1 MCAPHAL
8 RLGTV
13 AVMDVVILPT
23 PEHVA
28 QLTARLV
35 ADRVKAKPNLV
46 LGCATGRT
54 MEGIYGELDKL
65 ADADQIDFSRV
76 RTFNLDE
83 YVGIGGSDER
93 SYRHYMHR
101 YFFSRVNIDPANTH
115 IPNGLAIDLDAE
127 CDAYE
132 AAIVAA
138 GGIDLQLLGLGS
150 NGHIGFNE
158 PLSGF
163 QSRTRVQPL
172 APHTREQNAGMFG
185 GDPAKVPTTA
195 LTMGVGTIL
204 DSREAL
210 LVVTGEHKADILAR
224 SLEGPVVGVITATA
238 LQFHRRCHV
247 ITDEAAAAKL
257 SLKEFYRDEV
267 SHLPVWRGYLQLLD

>member
-1 MCAPHAL
+1 
-8 RLGTV
+8 
-13 AVMDVVILPT
+13 MDIVILPT
-23 PEHVA
+23 PSHAE

-35 ADRVKAKPNLV
+35 ADRVRANPSLV

-54 MEGIYGELDKL
+54 MEGIYDELVAL
-65 ADADQIDFSRV
+65 AAADGIDFARV

-83 YVGIGGSDER
+83 YVGIGAQDQR

-101 YFFSRVNIDPANTH
+101 YLFSRVNMDPANAH
-115 IPNGLAIDLDAE
+115 VPNGLADDLEAE

-132 AAIVAA
+132 AAIGAA
-138 GGIDLQLLGLGS
+138 GGIDLQLLGLGA

-172 APHTREQNAGMFG
+172 APHTRSQNADMFG
-185 GDPAKVPTTA
+185 GDAAAVPTTA
-195 LTMGVGTIL
+195 LTMGIGTIL
-204 DSREAL
+204 DSREAV

-247 ITDEAAAAKL
+247 ITDEAAASKL
-257 SLKEFYRDEV
+257 ALKEFYRDEV
-267 SHLPVWRGYLQLLD
+267 NHLPVWRSYLNALD

>member
-1 MCAPHAL
+1 
-8 RLGTV
+8 
-13 AVMDVVILPT
+13 MDIVILPT
-23 PEHVA
+23 SEHVEK
-28 QLTARLV
+28 LTARLV
-35 ADRVKAKPNLV
+35 ADRIKAKPNLV

-54 MEGIYGELDKL
+54 MEGIYDELVSL
-65 ADADQIDFSRV
+65 AQAHALDFSRV

-83 YVGIGGSDER
+83 YVGVSPDDAR
-93 SYRHYMHR
+93 SYRHYMNRH
-101 YFFSRVNIDPANTH
+101 FFSRVNIDAANTYV
-115 IPNGLAIDLDAE
+115 PNGLATDLEAE

-185 GDPAKVPTTA
+185 GDPEKVPTTA

-257 SLKEFYRDEV
+257 NLREFYRDEV
-267 SHLPVWRGYLQLLD
+267 SHLPVWRGYLNALD

>member
-1 MCAPHAL
+1 
-8 RLGTV
+8 
-13 AVMDVVILPT
+13 MDIVILPT
-23 PEHVA
+23 AEHVER
-28 QLTARLV
+28 LTAGLV
-35 ADRVKAKPNLV
+35 ADRVRAKPNLV

-54 MEGIYGELDKL
+54 MEGIYDQLVALSEQ
-65 ADADQIDFSRV
+65 DALDFSQV

-83 YVGIGGSDER
+83 YVGVASSDER
-93 SYRHYMHR
+93 SYRHYMNRHL
-101 YFFSRVNIDPANTH
+101 FSRVNLNEANTH
-115 IPNGLAIDLDAE
+115 VPNGLAEDLDAE
-127 CDAYE
+127 CEAYE
-132 AAIVAA
+132 DAILAA

-185 GDPAKVPTTA
+185 GDPEAVPTTA
-195 LTMGVGTIL
+195 ITMGVGTIL

-210 LVVTGEHKADILAR
+210 LVVTGEHKAEILAR

-247 ITDEAAAAKL
+247 ITDEAAASQL
-257 SLKEFYRDEV
+257 ELKEFYRDEV
-267 SHLPVWRGYLQLLD
+267 SHLPVWRDYLDEIL

>member
-1 MCAPHAL
+1 
-8 RLGTV
+8 
-13 AVMDVVILPT
+13 MDVVILPT

-35 ADRVKAKPNLV
+35 ADRVKSKPNLV

-115 IPNGLAIDLDAE
+115 VPNGLATDLDAE

-267 SHLPVWRGYLQLLD
+267 SHLPVWRGYLQALD

>member
-1 MCAPHAL
+1 M
-8 RLGTV
+8 GTV
-13 AVMDVVILPT
+13 ALMDIVILPT
-23 PEHVA
+23 ARHAER
-28 QLTARLV
+28 LTARIV
-35 ADRVKAKPNLV
+35 ADRVGAKPDLV

-54 MEGIYGELDKL
+54 MEGIYDELVDL
-65 ADADQIDFSRV
+65 ADKGPIDFSGV

-83 YVGIGGSDER
+83 YVGVDPSDER
-93 SYRHYMHR
+93 SYRHYMNRHL
-101 YFFSRVNIDPANTH
+101 FSRVNIEAANTH
-115 IPNGLAIDLDAE
+115 VPDGLAHDLDAE

-132 AAIVAA
+132 VAIQAA

-185 GDPAKVPTTA
+185 GDPAAVPATA
-195 LTMGVGTIL
+195 LTMGIGTIL

-247 ITDEAAAAKL
+247 IADEAAASQLK
-257 SLKEFYRDEV
+257 LKEFYRAEV
-267 SHLPVWRGYLQLLD
+267 NQLPAWRSYLSSLD

>member
-1 MCAPHAL
+1 
-8 RLGTV
+8 
-13 AVMDVVILPT
+13 MDIVILPT
-23 PEHVA
+23 AGHVER
-28 QLTARLV
+28 LTARLV
-35 ADRVKAKPNLV
+35 ADRVRAKPNLV

-54 MEGIYGELDKL
+54 MEGIYDALVGLSE
-65 ADADQIDFSRV
+65 ADPIDFSQV

-83 YVGIGGSDER
+83 DVGIGGADER
-93 SYRHYMHR
+93 SYRHYMNR
-101 YFFSRVNIDPANTH
+101 FLYSRVNMDPANTH
-115 IPNGLAIDLDAE
+115 VPNGLASDLDEE

-132 AAIVAA
+132 AAIQAA

-185 GDPAKVPTTA
+185 GDPAAVPTTA
-195 LTMGVGTIL
+195 LTMGIGTIL

-210 LVVTGEHKADILAR
+210 LVVTGEHKADILAQ

-247 ITDEAAAAKL
+247 ITDEAAASKL
-257 SLKEFYRDEV
+257 KLREFYRDEV
-267 SHLPVWRGYLQLLD
+267 SHLPVWRGYLGALD